1 MIYYVLFFTFGLIFG
16 SFFNV
21 LIYRIPIKKSIS
33 FPPSHCPSCGAEIKF
48 YDNVPLL
55 SYIFLWG
62 KCRSCKTRI
71 SPLYPSIELMTGLMF
86 ISVYHMSGLTLSAL
100 AYIIGFSFMI
110 VLSGIDLKYKEVNVF
125 SLFIPAFIFGV
136 VHILKYFNIF
146 SHQVIGYPISGIS
159 EAGFGMGLGVLF
171 FLLIRF
177 IGSKILKKEAMGEAD
192 IYMAGLMGIMLGYK
206 IFFYSIIIAGT
217 AGIVFYFIF
226 LRKSSDKEIPFFP
239 YLSIGAYGAY
249 MLNEIIKSVFIP

>member
-159 EAGFGMGLGVLF
+159 EAGFGMGLGILF
-171 FLLIRF
+171 FLFRC
-177 IGSKILKKEAMGEAD
+177 SH
-192 IYMAGLMGIMLGYK
+192 
-206 IFFYSIIIAGT
+206 
-217 AGIVFYFIF
+217 
-226 LRKSSDKEIPFFP
+226 
-239 YLSIGAYGAY
+239 
-249 MLNEIIKSVFIP
+249 